1 MNSIK
6 IEFAGKER
14 GFTFGLYV
22 LGELLEY
29 YDTDI
34 VGFGEKMQKN
44 PFKVIPVVLYQG
56 HAFDLKIN
64 KQPVDVTLED
74 VALWADEGYG
84 DGRVDRI
91 IGVLMDSMRKNVP
104 GLAEAMDDKDGKKK

>member
-22 LGELLEY
+22 LGELLER

-34 VGFGEKMQKN
+34 VGLGEKIGKN
-44 PFKVIPVVLYQG
+44 PFKVIPMIMYEG
-56 HAFDLKIN
+56 HKFDLKVN
-64 KQPVDVTLED
+64 KSPVNVTYED
-74 VALWADEGYG
+74 VAMWADEGYG
-84 DGRVDRI
+84 DGRVDQI
-91 IGVLMDSMRKNVP
+91 IGVFMESLKKNVP
-104 GLAEAMDDKDGKKK
+104 GLAEAMDSQEDKKK